1 LESARKERVL
11 PVGSDPLPG
20 SEIAGFRLEEL
31 LGRGGM
37 GAVYRAEDVRLGRK
51 VALKLLVPELAE
63 SERFRERFFRESQV
77 AASLDHP
84 HIVPIYAAGDADG
97 QLYLAMRYVEGSD
110 LRQLIAREAPLDP
123 ARALRLIEQVGDAL
137 DAAHE
142 RGLVHRDVKPGNVL
156 IAGRSGREHSY
167 LTDFGLTK
175 QTSSIS
181 GLTGTGE
188 LVGTIEYVS
197 PEQIRGE
204 KIDER
209 ADVYSLGCV
218 LYECLAGVRP
228 FARDSEV
235 ATLWAHVHEPP
246 APLQATRPELGDE
259 IDEVMAR
266 ALAKAPAE
274 RYGSC
279 AELVAATREALGL
292 AERPATAGRRRARR
306 LRLPRGR
313 LRVLSVA
320 GVTAVVVVAVA
331 ALLFLPS
338 SDGPSRIEPQSVGV
352 IDAASGE
359 LVKGIPVGFES
370 TLIAAGAGFVWVVDY
385 KKGTLTKIDPKT
397 LGVVETSAIRADGIP
412 IGLTVGEGSVWV
424 AMNQGTRLVVL
435 QIGPE
440 LGNVERSIPIA
451 KKESGTYSLLR
462 ETVVLTTGDNAVWA
476 LERGG
481 GEVDRI
487 DPASGEPRQLT
498 DGLGASYSIAVDE
511 QAIWLG
517 GINGVNKLDPATGS
531 ELASESVTG
540 VTDST
545 AASIAIGTDS
555 MWFTAN
561 ARARLFRIS
570 PEGDTDDSYPVG
582 SSPNAVTVDEDGIVW
597 VVSGDGTVSRLDP
610 RQDSVDT
617 IELGVTSGG
626 ILDAFG
632 RVWTSPGVAL
642 PAG

>member
-1 LESARKERVL
+1 M

-20 SEIAGFRLEEL
+20 SEVAGFRLEEL

-37 GAVYRAEDVRLGRK
+37 GAVYRATDVRLGRS

-63 SERFRERFFRESQV
+63 SDRFRERFLRESQL

-123 ARALRLIEQVGDAL
+123 ARALRLIEQIGDAL

-156 IAGRSGREHSY
+156 IAGATGREHCY

-228 FARDSEV
+228 FARESEV

-246 APLQATRPELGDE
+246 GPLRGTHPELGDE

-266 ALAKAPAE
+266 ALAKAPAD
-274 RYGSC
+274 RHGSC
-279 AELVAATREALGL
+279 AELVAEARAALGL
-292 AERPATAGRRRARR
+292 EEGPARSPRRRPGRRA
-306 LRLPRGR
+306 RLPRGR
-313 LRVLSVA
+313 QGALLAAAASALVL
-320 GVTAVVVVAVA
+320 AVA
-331 ALLFLPS
+331 AGALLLRG
-338 SDGPSRIEPQSVGV
+338 SDGPSRIEPLSVGV
-352 IDAASGE
+352 IDPGSGE
-359 LVKGIPVGFES
+359 LVTGIPVGFES
-370 TLIAAGAGFVWVVDY
+370 TLIAAGEGFVWVIDP
-385 KKGTLTKIDPKT
+385 KANTLTRIDPKT
-397 LGVVETSAIRADGIP
+397 LEVVETSGIRGDGIP
-412 IGLTVGEGSVWV
+412 VGLAVGEEWVWV
-424 AMNQGTRLVVL
+424 AMNQGERLVVL

-440 LGNVERSIPIA
+440 LGNVERTIPLER
-451 KKESGTYSLLR
+451 KESGTYSLLR
-462 ETVVLTTGDNAVWA
+462 ETVVLATGNDAVWA

-487 DPASGEPRQLT
+487 DPETGEPRQLT
-498 DGLGASYSIAVDE
+498 DGYGASYSIAVDE

-517 GINGVNKLDPATGS
+517 GISGVHKLDPATGN
-531 ELASESVTG
+531 ELDSTIVQG

-555 MWFTAN
+555 TWFTAN
-561 ARARLFRIS
+561 ARSRLFRIP
-570 PEGDTDDSYPVG
+570 PEGNTIDDSYPVG
-582 SSPNAVTVDEDGIVW
+582 SGPNAVTVDGDGIVW
-597 VVSGDGTVSRLDP
+597 VVSGGDGTVSRLDP
-610 RQDSVDT
+610 RQDSAET
-617 IELGVTSGG
+617 IELGVSSWA
-626 ILDAFG
+626 ILSAFD
-632 RVWTSPGVAL
+632 RVWTSPGAPL
-642 PAG
+642 GDG

>member
-1 LESARKERVL
+1 M

-20 SEIAGFRLEEL
+20 SEVAGFRLEEL

-37 GAVYRAEDVRLGRK
+37 GAVYRATDVRLGRS

-63 SERFRERFFRESQV
+63 SDRFRERFLRESQL

-84 HIVPIYAAGDADG
+84 HIVPIYAAGDAEG

-123 ARALRLIEQVGDAL
+123 ARALRLVEQVGDAL

-156 IAGRSGREHSY
+156 ITGRSGREHCY

-228 FARDSEV
+228 FARESEV

-246 APLQATRPELGDE
+246 APLRATHPELGNE
-259 IDEVMAR
+259 IDPVMAR
-266 ALAKAPAE
+266 VLAKAPAE
-274 RYGSC
+274 RYPSC
-279 AELVAATREALGL
+279 AEFVSAARSALGL
-292 AERPATAGRRRARR
+292 EEPHAAPRRRPARRF
-306 LRLPRGR
+306 RLPRGR
-313 LRVLSVA
+313 AGALLAAAAAALVL
-320 GVTAVVVVAVA
+320 AVA
-331 ALLFLPS
+331 AGALLLRG

-352 IDAASGE
+352 IDPASGE

-370 TLIAAGAGFVWVVDY
+370 TLIAAGEGFVWVVDPE
-385 KKGTLTKIDPKT
+385 KGTLTRIDPKT
-397 LGVVETSAIRADGIP
+397 LTVVETSAIRADGIP

-424 AMNQGTRLVVL
+424 AMNQEERLVVL
-435 QIGPE
+435 QIGAE
-440 LGNVERSIPIA
+440 LGNVERTIPIA
-451 KKESGTYSLLR
+451 RKESGTYSLLR
-462 ETVVLTTGDNAVWA
+462 ETVVLTTGNNAVWA

-487 DPASGEPRQLT
+487 DPASGKPRQLT
-498 DGLGASYSIAVDE
+498 YGLGASYSIAVDE
-511 QAIWLG
+511 RAIWLG

-531 ELASESVTG
+531 ELASTSVTG

-545 AASIAIGTDS
+545 AASIAVGTDS
-555 MWFTAN
+555 TWFTAN
-561 ARARLFRIS
+561 ARSRLFRVP
-570 PEGDTDDSYPVG
+570 PEGNTIDDSYRVG
-582 SSPNAVTVDEDGIVW
+582 SGPNAVTVDEDGIVW

-610 RQDSVDT
+610 RQDSVET

-626 ILDAFG
+626 ILEAFD

>member
-1 LESARKERVL
+1 M

-63 SERFRERFFRESQV
+63 SERFRERFLRESQV

-84 HIVPIYAAGDADG
+84 HIVPIYAAGDAEG
-97 QLYLAMRYVEGSD
+97 RLYLAMRYVEGYD
-110 LRQLIAREAPLDP
+110 LRELIAREAPLDP
-123 ARALRLIEQVGDAL
+123 ARALRLTEQVGDAL

-142 RGLVHRDVKPGNVL
+142 RGLIHRDVKPANVL
-156 IAGRSGREHSY
+156 ITGRSGREHCY

-204 KIDER
+204 RVDGR

-228 FARDSEV
+228 FARESEV

-246 APLQATRPELGDE
+246 GSLRPAHPELGDE
-259 IDEVMAR
+259 IDAVMAR
-266 ALAKAPAE
+266 SLAKAPAE

-279 AELVAATREALGL
+279 AELVSSARTALGL
-292 AERPATAGRRRARR
+292 EEGFATARRHGSRR

-313 LRVLSVA
+313 VRALVA
-320 GVTAVVVVAVA
+320 ASAAAIAVA
-331 ALLFLPS
+331 AVAIGVLLRG
-338 SDGPSRIEPQSVGV
+338 SDGLSGIRPMSVGV
-352 IDAASGE
+352 IDPVSGE
-359 LVKGIPVGFES
+359 LVADVPVGFES
-370 TLIAAGAGFVWVVDY
+370 SLIAAGEGFVWVLDP
-385 KKGTLTKIDPKT
+385 KARTLTTIDPDT
-397 LGVVETSAIRADGIP
+397 LEVAETSGIPADGLP

-424 AMNQGTRLVVL
+424 AVNQGRRLAVL

-440 LGNVERSIPIA
+440 LGEVRNSITIE
-451 KKESGTYSLLR
+451 ESETGSLSVLR
-462 ETVVLTTGDNAVWA
+462 QTVVLTTGDGAVWA

-481 GEVDRI
+481 GEVTRI
-487 DPASGEPRQLT
+487 DPETGKPKRLT
-498 DGLGASYSIAVDE
+498 EGYGASLSIAVGGG
-511 QAIWLG
+511 AIWLG
-517 GINGVNKLDPATGS
+517 GINGVNKIDPATGS
-531 ELASESVTG
+531 ELGSTFVTG

-545 AASIAIGTDS
+545 ATSIAIGQDAT
-555 MWFTAN
+555 WFTAN
-561 ARARLFRIS
+561 ARARLWRIPPEGNTVEDSVEVGAGPSAVAVDESGTVWVMSGGDGSVARLAPGEDS
-570 PEGDTDDSYPVG
+570 PE
-582 SSPNAVTVDEDGIVW
+582 
-597 VVSGDGTVSRLDP
+597 
-610 RQDSVDT
+610 T
-617 IELGVTSGG
+617 IELGVSSGG
-626 ILDAFG
+626 ILDAFD
-632 RVWTSPGVAL
+632 RVWTSPG
-642 PAG
+642 PPRPEG

>member
-1 LESARKERVL
+1 M

-63 SERFRERFFRESQV
+63 SERFRERFLRESQV

-84 HIVPIYAAGDADG
+84 HIVPIYAAGDAEG
-97 QLYLAMRYVEGSD
+97 RLFLAMRYVEGDD

-142 RGLVHRDVKPGNVL
+142 RGLIHRDVKPANVL
-156 IAGRSGREHSY
+156 IAARSGREHCY

-204 KIDER
+204 RIDGR

-228 FARDSEV
+228 FARESEV

-246 APLQATRPELGDE
+246 APLRATHPELGDQ
-259 IDEVMAR
+259 IDGVMAR
-266 ALAKAPAE
+266 ALAKEPAE
-274 RYGSC
+274 RYESC
-279 AELVAATREALGL
+279 ASLVAGARAALGL
-292 AERPATAGRRRARR
+292 EERPATTRRHGRRR

-313 LRVLSVA
+313 LRALVA
-320 GVTAVVVVAVA
+320 ASAAAIAVA
-331 ALLFLPS
+331 AVAVVLLLRG
-338 SDGPSRIEPQSVGV
+338 SDGLSGIRPMSVGV
-352 IDAASGE
+352 IDSGSGE
-359 LVKGIPVGFES
+359 LVADIPVGFES
-370 TLIAAGAGFVWVVDY
+370 PLIAAGEGFVWALDP
-385 KKGTLTKIDPKT
+385 KARTLTTIDPKT
-397 LGVVETSAIRADGIP
+397 MEVVETSGIPADGVP
-412 IGLTVGEGSVWV
+412 VGLTVGEGSVWV
-424 AMNQGTRLVVL
+424 AVNQGQRLAVL

-440 LGNVERSIPIA
+440 LKNVRSTTAIHVST
-451 KKESGTYSLLR
+451 SGSLSVLR
-462 ETVVLTTGDNAVWA
+462 ETVVLTTGDDAVWA
-476 LERGG
+476 LERGR
-481 GEVDRI
+481 GEVTRI
-487 DPASGEPRQLT
+487 DPATGKPKRLT
-498 DGLGASYSIAVDE
+498 DGYGASSSIAVGK

-517 GINGVNKLDPATGS
+517 GISGVNKIDPVTGS
-531 ELASESVTG
+531 ELDGTFVTG
-540 VTDST
+540 VIDST
-545 AASIAIGTDS
+545 ATSIAIGVDAT
-555 MWFTAN
+555 WFTAN
-561 ARARLFRIS
+561 SRARLWRIP
-570 PEGDTDDSYPVG
+570 PEGNTVDDSFEVG
-582 SSPNAVTVDEDGIVW
+582 EGPNAVAVDEAGTVW
-597 VVSGDGTVSRLDP
+597 VVSGGDGSVSRLDP
-610 RQDSVDT
+610 ALDSPET
-617 IELGVTSGG
+617 IELGVASGG
-626 ILDAFG
+626 ILVAFD
-632 RVWTSPGVAL
+632 RVWTSPGQTVR
-642 PAG
+642 AG

>member
-1 LESARKERVL
+1 M

-37 GAVYRAEDVRLGRK
+37 GAVYRAEDSRLGRK

-63 SERFRERFFRESQV
+63 SERFRERFLRESQV

-84 HIVPIYAAGDADG
+84 HIVPIYAAGDAEG
-97 QLYLAMRYVEGSD
+97 RLYLAMRYVEGYD
-110 LRQLIAREAPLDP
+110 LRELIAREAPLDP

-142 RGLVHRDVKPGNVL
+142 HGLIHRDVKPANVL
-156 IAGRSGREHSY
+156 IAGRSGREHCY

-204 KIDER
+204 RVDGR

-228 FARDSEV
+228 FARESEV

-246 APLQATRPELGDE
+246 SPLRAAHPELGDE
-259 IDEVMAR
+259 IDAVMAR

-279 AELVAATREALGL
+279 AEVVAGARTALGL
-292 AERPATAGRRRARR
+292 EEPPTRAPRRSSTR
-306 LRLPRGR
+306 RLPRGR
-313 LRVLSVA
+313 LLALVA
-320 GVTAVVVVAVA
+320 ASAAAIVIAAVAVV
-331 ALLFLPS
+331 LLLRG
-338 SDGPSRIEPQSVGV
+338 SDGLSGIRPMSVGV
-352 IDAASGE
+352 IDPASGE
-359 LVKGIPVGFES
+359 LVADIPVGFES
-370 TLIAAGAGFVWVVDY
+370 PLIAAGESFVWALDP
-385 KKGTLTKIDPKT
+385 KARTLTTIDPDT
-397 LGVVETSAIRADGIP
+397 LEVAGTRGIPADGVP

-424 AMNQGTRLVVL
+424 AVNQGRRLAVL
-435 QIGPE
+435 EIGPE
-440 LGNVERSIPIA
+440 LGEVRSSITIE
-451 KKESGTYSLLR
+451 ESETGSLSVLR
-462 ETVVLTTGDNAVWA
+462 QTVVLTAGDGAVWA

-481 GEVDRI
+481 GEVTRI
-487 DPASGEPRQLT
+487 DPATGKPKRLT
-498 DGLGASYSIAVDE
+498 EGYGASLSIAVGGG
-511 QAIWLG
+511 AIWLG
-517 GINGVNKLDPATGS
+517 GINGVNKIDPATGS
-531 ELASESVTG
+531 ELNSTFVTG

-545 AASIAIGTDS
+545 ATSIAVGRDAT
-555 MWFTAN
+555 WFTAN
-561 ARARLFRIS
+561 ARARLWRIP
-570 PEGDTDDSYPVG
+570 PEGNTVEDSVEVG
-582 SSPNAVTVDEDGIVW
+582 AGPNAVAVDESGTVW
-597 VVSGDGTVSRLDP
+597 VVSGGDGTVSRLDP
-610 RQDSVDT
+610 RQDSAET
-617 IELGVTSGG
+617 IELGVSSGA
-626 ILDAFG
+626 ILSEFD
-632 RVWTSPGVAL
+632 RVWTSPGLAVRE
-642 PAG
+642 G

>member
-1 LESARKERVL
+1 
-11 PVGSDPLPG
+11 
-20 SEIAGFRLEEL
+20 
-31 LGRGGM
+31 M
-37 GAVYRAEDVRLGRK
+37 GAVYRATDVRLGRS

-63 SERFRERFFRESQV
+63 SDRFRERFLRESQL

-110 LRQLIAREAPLDP
+110 LRQLIAREAPLNP

-156 IAGRSGREHSY
+156 IAGRSGREHCY

-228 FARDSEV
+228 FARESEV

-246 APLQATRPELGDE
+246 ASLRATHPELGNQIE
-259 IDEVMAR
+259 EVMAR
-266 ALAKAPAE
+266 ALAKTPAD

-279 AELVAATREALGL
+279 AELVAAARAALGL
-292 AERPATAGRRRARR
+292 EEQPAIARRHGSRR

-313 LRVLSVA
+313 LRALVA
-320 GVTAVVVVAVA
+320 ATAAVIAVALVAVV
-331 ALLFLPS
+331 LLLRG
-338 SDGPSRIEPQSVGV
+338 SDGLSGIRPMSVGV
-352 IDAASGE
+352 IDPASGE
-359 LVKGIPVGFES
+359 LVADIPVGFES
-370 TLIAAGAGFVWVVDY
+370 SLIAAGEGFVWTLDP
-385 KKGTLTKIDPKT
+385 KARTLTTIDPDT
-397 LGVVETSAIRADGIP
+397 LEVAETSGIPADGLP

-424 AMNQGTRLVVL
+424 AVNQGRRLAVL

-440 LGNVERSIPIA
+440 LGEVRNSITIE
-451 KKESGTYSLLR
+451 ESETGSLSVLR
-462 ETVVLTTGDNAVWA
+462 QTVVLTAGDGAVWA

-481 GEVDRI
+481 GEVTRI
-487 DPASGEPRQLT
+487 DPASGKPKRLT
-498 DGLGASYSIAVDE
+498 EGYGASLSIAVGGG
-511 QAIWLG
+511 AIWLG
-517 GINGVNKLDPATGS
+517 GINGVNKIDPATGS
-531 ELASESVTG
+531 ELNDTFVTG

-545 AASIAIGTDS
+545 ATSIAIGQDAT
-555 MWFTAN
+555 WFTAN
-561 ARARLFRIS
+561 ARARLWRIP
-570 PEGDTDDSYPVG
+570 PEGNTVEDSVEVG
-582 SSPNAVTVDEDGIVW
+582 AGPNAVAVDESGTVW
-597 VVSGDGTVSRLDP
+597 VVSGGDGSVARLAP
-610 RQDSVDT
+610 GEDSPET
-617 IELGVTSGG
+617 IELGVSSGG
-626 ILDAFG
+626 VLVEFG
-632 RVWTSPGVAL
+632 RVWTSPGSPL
-642 PAG
+642 PEG